1 MAKTI
6 GTKLHVACNLR
17 GSFSCSFTRD
27 GDGVSPELRWVLLYT
42 KQHAEE
48 WAEIN
53 LRKQGFSTLLPRV
66 RSRGAL
72 APLFPRYLFAGH
84 SESRTPRVMHSTFGV
99 MYTVSFGDGAARVPD
114 EVIAEIRS
122 RMDAHGVVALE
133 AREREDP
140 LFARRQRDRIRTLE
154 KFAAAGFRVRAA

>member
-1 MAKTI
+1 
-6 GTKLHVACNLR
+6 
-17 GSFSCSFTRD
+17 
-27 GDGVSPELRWVLLYT
+27 
-42 KQHAEE
+42 
-48 WAEIN
+48 
-53 LRKQGFSTLLPRV
+53 
-66 RSRGAL
+66 
-72 APLFPRYLFAGH
+72 
-84 SESRTPRVMHSTFGV
+84 MHSTFGV